1 MILLLAVVIQKCKYY
16 YRLEPVFGKYLD
28 FPSMD
33 DPGSFHTP
41 PPKKPSITNNNNS
54 PSLSSPVSSPALIQP
69 PSSSHPTT
77 VLSNRSSLYNLI
89 ESVLRNQQRD
99 MTNSSN
105 RVNTQGK

>member
-33 DPGSFHTP
+33 NPGSFRTP
-41 PPKKPSITNNNNS
+41 PPKKPSITNNNIPPS
-54 PSLSSPVSSPALIQP
+54 PSSVSSPALVQP
-69 PSSSHPTT
+69 PSSSNPTT
-77 VLSNRSSLYNLI
+77 VLSNRPSLYNLM
-89 ESVLRNQQRD
+89 ESALRNKQRI
-99 MTNSSN
+99 MTSSFN